1 MLLSEY
7 KYHQLRNLDPGRAG
21 EAMLTVRRLGLQ
33 SYEPIW
39 RAMQY
44 IASHPEKERGDELW
58 LLSHKPVFTLGQAGR
73 REHLLNPDKIPVVQT
88 DRGGQVTYHGP
99 GQLVIYLL
107 LNLRQ
112 SKLGVRELVDIM
124 EAGIIDFL
132 ADQGIESEARSEA
145 PGVYV
150 EDAKIASLG
159 LRIRHGRS
167 YHGLSLNVDMDLE
180 PFQRINPCGY
190 EGLRVT
196 QLADLV
202 QDRDQLMQKSAVQLA
217 NKLAARLGY
226 QQIEQESSSS
236 GIV

>member
-1 MLLSEY
+1 LLLADY
-7 KYHQLRNLDPGRAG
+7 KSHQLQPLDPSA
-21 EAMLTVRRLGLQ
+21 AADDFLTVRRLGLQ
-33 SYEPIW
+33 DYVPIW

-44 IASHPEKERGDELW
+44 IADHPENRRGDELW

-73 REHLLNPDKIPVVQT
+73 REHLLDPGRIPVVQT

-107 LNLRQ
+107 LGLRRR
-112 SKLGVRELVDIM
+112 KLGARQLVSLI
-124 EAGIIDFL
+124 ENSIIDL
-132 ADQGIESEARSEA
+132 LGELNIAGEARSDA

-150 EDAKIASLG
+150 DGAKIASLG
-159 LRIRHGRS
+159 LRIRKGRS

-180 PFQRINPCGY
+180 PFKRINPCGHQD
-190 EGLRVT
+190 LRVV

-202 QDRDQLMQKSAVQLA
+202 GDRNRLMQRTATRLA
-217 NKLAARLGY
+217 DGLAHRLGH
-226 QQIEQESSSS
+226 ESIDQHTTMT

>member
-1 MLLSEY
+1 
-7 KYHQLRNLDPGRAG
+7 
-21 EAMLTVRRLGLQ
+21 MLTVRRLGLQ

-58 LLSHKPVFTLGQAGR
+58 LLSHKPVYTLGQAGR
-73 REHLLNPDKIPVVQT
+73 REHLLNPGGIPVVQT

-112 SKLGVRELVDIM
+112 KQLGVRDLVGLM
-124 EAGIIDFL
+124 ETGIIDYL
-132 ADQGIESEARSEA
+132 ADQGIASEARSEA

-159 LRIRHGRS
+159 LRIRKGRS

-180 PFQRINPCGY
+180 PFKGINPCGY
-190 EGLRVT
+190 KGLRVT

-226 QQIEQESSSS
+226 RQIERESSSS

>member
-1 MLLSEY
+1 LLLSEY
-7 KYHQLRNLDPGRAG
+7 KYHQLRNLDPERAG
-21 EAMLTVRRLGLQ
+21 DSLLTVRRLGLQ

-58 LLSHKPVFTLGQAGR
+58 LLSHKPVYTLGQAGR
-73 REHLLNPDKIPVVQT
+73 REHLLNPGGIPVVQT

-112 SKLGVRELVDIM
+112 KQLGVRDLVGLM
-124 EAGIIDFL
+124 ETGIIDYL
-132 ADQGIESEARSEA
+132 ADQGIASEARSEA

-159 LRIRHGRS
+159 LRIRKGRS

-180 PFQRINPCGY
+180 PFKGINPCGY
-190 EGLRVT
+190 KGLRVT

-226 QQIEQESSSS
+226 RQIERESSSS